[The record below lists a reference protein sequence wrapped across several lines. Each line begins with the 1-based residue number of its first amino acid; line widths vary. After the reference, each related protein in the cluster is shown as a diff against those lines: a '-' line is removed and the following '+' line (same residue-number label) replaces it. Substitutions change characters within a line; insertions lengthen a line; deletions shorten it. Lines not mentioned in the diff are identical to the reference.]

1 MTERGVVRP
10 WPRLMSAV
18 DASAYLS
25 ISANTLKTLG
35 IRVRRIGARVLYD
48 IADLDRWV
56 DQNDEMPLAGIDA
69 ARAAEDEERRF
80 FERRSAR
87 GAH

>member
-1 MTERGVVRP
+1 
-10 WPRLMSAV
+10 MSVA
-18 DASAYLS
+18 DAADYLS
-25 ISANTLKTLG
+25 ISSNTLKALG

-56 DQNDEMPLAGIDA
+56 DQNDEIPLAGVDA

-80 FERRSAR
+80 FERRGAR